1 MVNDMED
8 IDKLLAQIHSERI
21 SCRKRAS
28 CFRNLSG
35 KNDYTMFRIWCDAY
49 YSREKVKDVK
59 LFGKYLKEE
68 GIELTFWQLKYLAE
82 KYFGYKY
89 KYDVKTEKWTI
100 EKTVN

>member
-1 MVNDMED
+1 MEE
-8 IDKLLAQIHSERI
+8 IDKLLTQIHKERV
-21 SCRKRAS
+21 SCWKRDRRI
-28 CFRNLSG
+28 RNLSG
-35 KNDYTMFRIWCDAY
+35 KNVYTMFLIWRDAY
-49 YSREKVKDVK
+49 YSREEVKDFK

-89 KYDVKTEKWTI
+89 KYDVKMEKWTI